1 MKFKKI
7 IICKLNNL
15 IKWLRKYNTYIS
27 FNKFKII
34 KMYLNI
40 LYFYANLLIV
50 TTKFKFENYIQYKND
65 NAN

>member
-65 NAN
+65 HAN